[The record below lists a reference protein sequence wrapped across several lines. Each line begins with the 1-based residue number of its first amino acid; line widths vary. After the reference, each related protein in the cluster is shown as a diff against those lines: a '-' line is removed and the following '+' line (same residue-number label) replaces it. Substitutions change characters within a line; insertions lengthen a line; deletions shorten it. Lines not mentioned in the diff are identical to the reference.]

1 MKLIFSV
8 ILLNPVYSKII
19 SVAFLLLFLSKCRKK
34 HQKQEL
40 LFLYFQVIQG
50 GTCAIDKETGVAI
63 SYPIEFASFV
73 GYLSAVPISVG
84 PTVLDIIP
92 TLNVYNSG
100 NRENFGVW
108 VRQNGVHITISIKWL
123 AVGY

>member
-1 MKLIFSV
+1 MERNHQHLSALAGFS
-8 ILLNPVYSKII
+8 ILLLEPN
-19 SVAFLLLFLSKCRKK
+19 
-34 HQKQEL
+34 
-40 LFLYFQVIQG
+40 QG